1 MIKKPKKNPVM
12 IDKEIQVDIKNDV
25 KEQESQTIEEEIC
38 ICKEE
43 CNVSKV
49 QYNKDKVICILK
61 RAICSEEEW
70 QDYED
75 KVQSEMDIEE
85 LLEDLGKVL
94 EATDRLTRREN
105 SC

>member
-1 MIKKPKKNPVM
+1 MN
-12 IDKEIQVDIKNDV
+12 DKEIQVDIKNDV
-25 KEQESQTIEEEIC
+25 KEQESQTVEEEIC
-38 ICKEE
+38 ICKKE

-94 EATDRLTRREN
+94 EATDR
-105 SC
+105 